1 MTYFSYSKVQK
12 DNMGHFPCLHN
23 LSNWSKPIL
32 QYRGKLILQKKK
44 IYLDNERVGRS
55 SRIDH
60 LIKCNSEMGLRWY
73 NLYHWSLI
81 IVLNLLIMHL
91 LKRYVFVRSQP
102 VI

>member
-1 MTYFSYSKVQK
+1 MNGWGV
-12 DNMGHFPCLHN
+12 
-23 LSNWSKPIL
+23 L
-32 QYRGKLILQKKK
+32 QLFK
-44 IYLDNERVGRS
+44 
-55 SRIDH
+55 DH